1 MFWGKDGAMRGNAC
15 GACRLLAALVCLV
28 ASAAPARSDVPP
40 AAAIVTTR
48 CLDCHD
54 AVAREGGLSL
64 EGLAAEIT
72 PETAAVWTKVLHELD
87 TERMPP
93 PDAEQPTRAEREAAI
108 LDLEGRLAAVV
119 QTDDDR
125 HRTVFRRLNRDEY
138 RNTIE
143 DLLQLDA
150 PGFDPAEGFPEDIRT
165 HGFATNGESLV
176 TSGFLTRKYLEAAE
190 AAIGRAVHFEP
201 RPEVQTLDLRPPFHN
216 APTIFYLFDEALWYS
231 RVAKRPQPWQ
241 TLLERPGDSPLSGYV
256 PLDEVRAG
264 MPQPGRYRI
273 RVHAEAKFRTAD
285 MRLPTKFPLGPEGEW
300 EDGKPLRLQVVS
312 GSLRGIDYTKPE
324 NEGPA
329 RFIATHQQ
337 QAERELGHWDLPD
350 DESVWLE
357 CEAWLDAGEYPRFVF
372 PNGVNPG
379 NYRINHYFHEN
390 RFALLDKEAL
400 ARFEDNVERGGGFTI
415 PMWVETPRIRVMQ
428 VAIEGPLE
436 PEWPP
441 RSHRAIF
448 GAEPYRSDR
457 AEEVLHAFATK
468 AWRRPVDKKEIAP
481 LVALLRSAEA
491 AGEPAEAAITR
502 GLTGVLCSPPFLY
515 REEQGPRLNDHEL
528 AARLSY
534 FLAVSQ
540 PDDRLRQFATEGR
553 LTDPAVRRA
562 EAERLLT
569 ATTSDRFID
578 AFLDGWLALWKLGS
592 MAPDRAKFRAYYD
605 DALEPAMRQ
614 ETRLVFKQLL
624 ATNGP
629 AVALLDGDETIMNAG
644 LARLYG
650 IPAATFEAAL
660 GKPVE
665 GLSATDLT
673 PDAAGTAPSRSR
685 QQTGFAAVSL
695 PDHRRGGLLG
705 QASILTLTA
714 NGVDTSPVIRGA
726 WVLENILGTPPPPPP
741 PNVPVIEPDIRG
753 ATTIRER
760 LEKHRAVA
768 ACATCHALIDPPGFA
783 LESFDAI
790 GRWRDAYT
798 DSEKKPPVDPS
809 GELSGASFKNVM
821 ELKRLLVE
829 RPERF
834 ARCVV
839 EKLLVMALGRELD
852 VADRPAIRQI
862 LARAAPDGYRLQ
874 DLIVLCCESELFAWK

>member
-1 MFWGKDGAMRGNAC
+1 MFSGKDGAMRRNAC
-15 GACRLLAALVCLV
+15 GACRLLAAAACLG
-28 ASAAPARSDVPP
+28 ASAAPAWSDVPT
-40 AAAIVTTR
+40 AAAVVTTR

-54 AVAREGGLSL
+54 AGTREGGLSL
-64 EGLAAEIT
+64 ESLAAEIT

-93 PDAEQPTRAEREAAI
+93 PDAEQPTRTEREAAI

-119 QTDDDR
+119 QTDDAR
-125 HRTVFRRLNRDEY
+125 HRTVFRRLNSDEY

-190 AAIGRAVHFEP
+190 GAIGRAVHFEP
-201 RPEVQTLDLRPPFHN
+201 RPHVQTWDLRPPFYKTKYSYPM
-216 APTIFYLFDEALWYS
+216 AEARWYA
-231 RVAKRPQPWQ
+231 RGEKKPQPWQ
-241 TLLERPGDSPLSGYV
+241 TLLERPGDSPLHGYT
-256 PLDEVRAG
+256 PIDDLRDG
-264 MPQPGRYRI
+264 MPVAGRYRI
-273 RVHAEAKFRTAD
+273 RIHAEAKFRDAD
-285 MRLPTKFPLGPEGEW
+285 MGLPSRFALAPPGEW
-300 EDGKPLRLQVVS
+300 TDRKPLRLQLVS
-312 GSLRGIDYTKPE
+312 GSLRGLDLTNPDNQGTAEY
-324 NEGPA
+324 
-329 RFIATHQQ
+329 IATHQQ

-372 PNGVNPG
+372 PNGVNSG

-441 RSHRAIF
+441 RSHLAIF

-481 LVALLRSAEA
+481 LVALVRSAEA

-540 PDDRLRQFATEGR
+540 PDDRLRQLATEGR
-553 LTDPAVRRA
+553 FTDPAVRRA

-569 ATTSDRFID
+569 SATSDRFID

-629 AVALLDGDETIMNAG
+629 AVALLDADETIMNAG

-650 IPAATFEAAL
+650 IPAESFEAAL

-673 PDAAGTAPSRSR
+673 PDAAGTAPSRSH
-685 QQTGFAAVSL
+685 QQTGFALVSL

-726 WVLENILGTPPPPPP
+726 WVLENILGTTTPPPP

-790 GRWRDAYT
+790 GRWRDAYA

-809 GELSGASFKNVM
+809 GELSGASFKNVT

-834 ARCVV
+834 ARCLV

>member
-1 MFWGKDGAMRGNAC
+1 MRGFLC
-15 GACRLLAALVCLV
+15 GARCRLTSLMCLV
-28 ASAAPARSDVPP
+28 ASAATVRADAPP
-40 AAAIVTTR
+40 AAAIVTSC

-54 AVAREGGLSL
+54 AGTREAGLSL
-64 EGLAAEIT
+64 EGLDAAIT
-72 PETAAVWTKVLHELD
+72 PETAAVWMKVLHELD

-93 PDAEQPTRAEREAAI
+93 PDAEQPTRVEREAAI
-108 LDLEGRLAAVV
+108 LDLEGRLATHMQAAG
-119 QTDDDR
+119 TG
-125 HRTVFRRLNRDEY
+125 HRTVLRRLNRDEY
-138 RNTIE
+138 RNTIK
-143 DLLQLDA
+143 DLLQFDA
-150 PGFDPAEGFPEDIRT
+150 PGFDPADSFPDEVRT

-190 AAIGRAVHFEP
+190 AAIERAVHFEP
-201 RPEVQTLDLRPPFHN
+201 RPEEKSWDLRPPFFKDKGL
-216 APTIFYLFDEALWYS
+216 FYLFDEARWYS
-231 RVAKRPQPWQ
+231 HVTKEPQPWQ

-285 MRLPTKFPLGPEGEW
+285 MRLPTRFPLGPEGEW
-300 EDGKPLRLQVVS
+300 ADGKPLRLQLVS
-312 GSLRGIDYTKPE
+312 GSLRGIDFNKPE

-350 DESVWLE
+350 DEPVWLE
-357 CEAWLDAGEYPRFVF
+357 CEAWLDEAEYPRFVF
-372 PNGVNPG
+372 PNGANPG
-379 NYRINHYFHEN
+379 NYKLNHYFHEN

-400 ARFEDNVERGGGFTI
+400 ARFEENVDRGGSMTI

-428 VAIEGPLE
+428 VTIEGPLE

-468 AWRRPVDKKEIAP
+468 AWRRPVNREEVAP
-481 LVALLRSAEA
+481 LVTLVRSAEA
-491 AGEPAEAAITR
+491 AGEPGEEAITQ
-502 GLTGVLCSPPFLY
+502 GLVGALCSPAFLY
-515 REEQGPRLNDHEL
+515 REEKGPRLDEYEL
-528 AARLSY
+528 ATRLSY

-540 PDDRLRQFATEGR
+540 PDDELRQLAAEGR
-553 LTDPAVRRA
+553 LADPAVRRA
-562 EAERLLT
+562 AAERLLA

-605 DALEPAMRQ
+605 DALEPAMRR

-629 AVALLDGDETIMNAG
+629 AATLLDADATLVNAG

-650 IPAATFEAAL
+650 IPTDSFEAAL
-660 GKPVE
+660 GQPVE

-673 PDAAGTAPSRSR
+673 PDALGTAPSRSR
-685 QQTGFAAVSL
+685 QQTGFALVSL

-705 QASILTLTA
+705 QASVLTLTA

-790 GRWRDAYT
+790 GRWRDTYHDT
-798 DSEKKPPVDPS
+798 EKKPPVDPS
-809 GELSGASFKNVM
+809 GDLSGESFKNVA
-821 ELKRLLVE
+821 EFKRLLVE

-834 ARCVV
+834 ARCLV

-852 VADRPAIRQI
+852 VADRPAIRRI
-862 LARAAPDGYRLQ
+862 LARAAPDGYRLR
-874 DLIVLCCESELFAWK
+874 DLVVLCCESELFAWK

>member
-1 MFWGKDGAMRGNAC
+1 VLIAGGVWFAAGGGETMGADS
-15 GACRLLAALVCLV
+15 AATRLV
-28 ASAAPARSDVPP
+28 AA
-40 AAAIVTTR
+40 R

-54 AVAREGGLSL
+54 AGTQEGDVSLAGLD
-64 EGLAAEIT
+64 ATVTAENF
-72 PETAAVWTKVLHELD
+72 ALWRKVLHELD

-93 PDAEQPTRAEREAAI
+93 PDAEPPTDDERRAAV
-108 LDLEGRLAAVV
+108 LDLEERLAVHA
-119 QTDDDR
+119 QKDDAR

-138 RNTIE
+138 RNTIR
-143 DLLQLDA
+143 DLLHLDA
-150 PGFDPAEGFPEDIRT
+150 PGFDPADGFPDDVRT

-190 AAIGRAVHFEP
+190 AAIDRAVHFGP
-201 RPEVQTLDLRPPFHN
+201 RPEVQTRDLRPPFHN
-216 APTIFYLFDEALWYS
+216 APTIFYLFDEARWYS
-231 RVAKRPQPWQ
+231 HVTKQPQPWQ
-241 TLLERPGDSPLSGYV
+241 TLLERPGDSPLNGYV

-285 MRLPTKFPLGPEGEW
+285 MGLPSKFPLGPDDAW
-300 EDGKPLRLQVVS
+300 EDGKPLRLQLVS
-312 GSLRGIDYTKPE
+312 GSLRGIDFTKPE

-350 DESVWLE
+350 DDPVWLE
-357 CEAWLDAGEYPRFVF
+357 CEAWLDAGEYPRLLF
-372 PNGVNPG
+372 PNGANPG
-379 NYRINHYFHEN
+379 NYRLNTYFKEN
-390 RFALLDKEAL
+390 RFALLDKESL
-400 ARFEDNVERGGGFTI
+400 DRYEQNVDRGGGMAI
-415 PMWVETPRIRVMQ
+415 PMWVKTPRIRVTQ
-428 VAIEGPLE
+428 VTIEGPLE
-436 PEWPP
+436 GEWPP
-441 RSHRAIF
+441 SSHRAIF

-457 AEEVLHAFATK
+457 AEDVLHDFATK
-468 AWRRPVDKKEIAP
+468 AWRRPVGREEVAP
-481 LVALLRSAEA
+481 LVTLVRSAEA
-491 AGEPAEAAITR
+491 AGEPAEQAIKQ
-502 GLTGVLCSPPFLY
+502 GLAGVLCAPDFLY
-515 REEQGPRLNDHEL
+515 REEKGPRLDDYEL
-528 AARLSY
+528 ATRLSY

-540 PDDRLRQFATEGR
+540 PDDRLLQLAAEGQ
-553 LTDPAVRRA
+553 LADPIARRA
-562 EAERLLT
+562 EAERLLA

-592 MAPDRAKFRAYYD
+592 MAPDRGKFRAYYD
-605 DALEPAMRQ
+605 DALEPAMRR
-614 ETRLVFKQLL
+614 ETQLVFKQLL

-629 AVALLDGDETIMNAG
+629 APALLDAEATIVNAG

-650 IPAATFEAAL
+650 IPDDQFAAAL

-665 GLSATDLT
+665 GLDPRDVT
-673 PDAAGTAPSRSR
+673 PDAFGPAPSRSR
-685 QQTGFAAVSL
+685 QETGFAVVSL
-695 PDHRRGGLLG
+695 PNHRRGGLLG

-790 GRWRDAYT
+790 GRWRDAYNDT
-798 DSEKKPPVDPS
+798 EKKPPVDPS
-809 GELSGASFKNVM
+809 GELSGEAFQNVA

-829 RPERF
+829 QPERF
-834 ARCVV
+834 ARCLV

-862 LARAAPDGYRLQ
+862 LARAAPDGYRLR
-874 DLIVLCCESELFAWK
+874 DLVVLCCESELFTWK

>member
-1 MFWGKDGAMRGNAC
+1 VLIAGGVWLTAGGGATM
-15 GACRLLAALVCLV
+15 AAESPATRVV
-28 ASAAPARSDVPP
+28 AA
-40 AAAIVTTR
+40 R

-54 AVAREGGLSL
+54 AGTQEGDVSLAGLD
-64 EGLAAEIT
+64 ATVTAENF
-72 PETAAVWTKVLHELD
+72 ALWRKVLHELD

-93 PDAEQPTRAEREAAI
+93 PDAEPPTDDERRAAV
-108 LDLEGRLAAVV
+108 LDLEERLAVHA
-119 QTDDDR
+119 QKDDAR

-138 RNTIE
+138 RNTIK

-150 PGFDPAEGFPEDIRT
+150 PGFDPADGFPDDVRT

-176 TSGFLTRKYLEAAE
+176 TSGFLTRKYLEATE

-201 RPEVQTLDLRPPFHN
+201 RPEGKSWDLRPPFFKDKGL
-216 APTIFYLFDEALWYS
+216 FYLFDEARWYS
-231 RVAKRPQPWQ
+231 HVAKEPQPWQ

-264 MPQPGRYRI
+264 MPHPGRYRI
-273 RVHAEAKFRTAD
+273 RIHAEAKFRTAD

-350 DESVWLE
+350 DEPVWLE
-357 CEAWLDAGEYPRFVF
+357 CEAWLDTGEYPRFVF
-372 PNGVNPG
+372 PNGASPG
-379 NYRINHYFHEN
+379 NYRLNTYFYEN
-390 RFALLDKEAL
+390 RFALLDKDDL
-400 ARFEDNVERGGGFTI
+400 DRFETHVIDNARGMTI

-436 PEWPP
+436 AEWPP
-441 RSHRAIF
+441 RSHQAIF
-448 GAEPYRSDR
+448 GGEPYRSDR

-468 AWRRPVDKKEIAP
+468 AWRRPVDRDEVAP
-481 LVALLRSAEA
+481 LVTLVRSAEA
-491 AGEPAEAAITR
+491 VGEPAEAAITR
-502 GLTGVLCSPPFLY
+502 GLTGVLCAPAFLY
-515 REEQGPRLNDHEL
+515 REEKEPRLDEYEL

-540 PDDRLRQFATEGR
+540 PDDRLRTLATAGR
-553 LTDPAVRRA
+553 LGDPTVRRT
-562 EAERLLT
+562 EAERLL
-569 ATTSDRFID
+569 AAPTSDRFID

-592 MAPDRAKFRAYYD
+592 MAPDVAKFRAYYD
-605 DALEPAMRQ
+605 DDLEPAMRR
-614 ETRLVFKQLL
+614 ETRLLFQQLL
-624 ATNGP
+624 ATNAP
-629 AVALLDGDETIMNAG
+629 AVRLLDADETIVNAG

-650 IPAATFEAAL
+650 IPPEAFEAAL

-665 GLSATDLT
+665 GLDPRDLT
-673 PDAAGTAPSRSR
+673 PDAFGTAPSRSR
-685 QQTGFAAVSL
+685 QQTGFALVSL

-726 WVLENILGTPPPPPP
+726 WVLENILGSPPPPPP
-741 PNVPVIEPDIRG
+741 PDVPVIEPDIRG

-790 GRWRDAYT
+790 GRWRDAYSDT
-798 DSEKKPPVDPS
+798 EKKPPVDPS
-809 GELSGASFKNVM
+809 GELSGEAFKDVT
-821 ELKRLLVE
+821 EFKRLLVE

-834 ARCVV
+834 ARCLV

-852 VADRPAIRQI
+852 VADRPAIRRI
-862 LARAAPDGYRLQ
+862 LARAAPDGYRLR
-874 DLIVLCCESELFAWK
+874 DLVVLCCESELFAWK